1 MFTGIVQGIGTIIS
15 IDKKSTS
22 STFSIDLGQL
32 SSQLSLGSSV
42 SIDGVCMTVTSQK
55 DTMVFF
61 DAIQET
67 LSRTTLGQ
75 SVEGD
80 IVNLERAL
88 KMGDELGG
96 HLLSGHIMCKS
107 SVISRKNNG
116 EGVDLEISLN
126 DELKPYI
133 MEKGYIAIDGIS
145 LTIGKVNQN
154 TFNLH
159 LIPETLERTTINSKI
174 EGSLVNIEIDSITQA
189 VVSTVTSIMENQ
201 LNLNEGENENRNNLY
216 FFS

>member
-1 MFTGIVQGIGTIIS
+1 MFTGIVQGTGTIIS
-15 IDKKSTS
+15 IDKKGTS
-22 STFSIDLGQL
+22 STISIDLGEL
-32 SSQLSLGSSV
+32 SSHLSLGSSV
-42 SIDGVCMTVTSQK
+42 SIDGVCMTVTNQK
-55 DTMVFF
+55 DTIVFF

-75 SVEGD
+75 AVEGD
-80 IVNLERAL
+80 MVNLERAL

-107 SVISRKNNG
+107 SVVSRKNNG
-116 EGVDLEISLN
+116 EGVDLEISIN

-189 VVSTVTSIMENQ
+189 IVSTVASIMDN
-201 LNLNEGENENRNNLY
+201 
-216 FFS
+216 SIKI

>member
-1 MFTGIVQGIGTIIS
+1 MFTGIVQGTGTIIS
-15 IDKKSTS
+15 IDKKGTS
-22 STFSIDLGQL
+22 STLSIDLGEL
-32 SSQLSLGSSV
+32 SSHLSLGSSV

-55 DTMVFF
+55 DTIVFF

-75 SVEGD
+75 AVEGD
-80 IVNLERAL
+80 MVNLERAL

-107 SVISRKNNG
+107 SVVSRKNNG
-116 EGVDLEISLN
+116 EGVDLEISVN
-126 DELKPYI
+126 DQLKPYV

-189 VVSTVTSIMENQ
+189 VVSTVTSIMDN
-201 LNLNEGENENRNNLY
+201 
-216 FFS
+216 SIKI

>member
-1 MFTGIVQGIGTIIS
+1 MFTGIVQGTGTIIS

-22 STFSIDLGQL
+22 STLSIDLGEL
-32 SSQLSLGSSV
+32 SSHLSLGSSV

-55 DTMVFF
+55 DTIVFF

-75 SVEGD
+75 ALEGD
-80 IVNLERAL
+80 VVNLERAL

-107 SVISRKNNG
+107 SVVSRKSNG
-116 EGVDLEISLN
+116 EGVDLEISIN

-189 VVSTVTSIMENQ
+189 VVSTVASIMEN
-201 LNLNEGENENRNNLY
+201 
-216 FFS
+216 STKT

>member
-1 MFTGIVQGIGTIIS
+1 MFTGIVQGTGTIIS

-22 STFSIDLGQL
+22 STLSIDLGEL
-32 SSQLSLGSSV
+32 SSHLSLGSSV
-42 SIDGVCMTVTSQK
+42 SIDGVCMTVTNQK
-55 DTMVFF
+55 DTIVFF

-75 SVEGD
+75 AVEGD
-80 IVNLERAL
+80 MVNLERAL

-107 SVISRKNNG
+107 SVVSRKNNG
-116 EGVDLEISLN
+116 EGVDLEISVN
-126 DELKPYI
+126 DQLKPYI

-189 VVSTVTSIMENQ
+189 VVSTVTSIMDN
-201 LNLNEGENENRNNLY
+201 
-216 FFS
+216 SIKI

>member
-1 MFTGIVQGIGTIIS
+1 MFTGIVQGTGTIIS
-15 IDKKSTS
+15 IDKKGTS
-22 STFSIDLGQL
+22 STLSIDLGEL
-32 SSQLSLGSSV
+32 SSHLSLGSSV
-42 SIDGVCMTVTSQK
+42 SIDGVCMTVTNQK
-55 DTMVFF
+55 DTIVFF

-75 SVEGD
+75 AVEGD
-80 IVNLERAL
+80 MVNLERAL

-107 SVISRKNNG
+107 SVVSRKNNG
-116 EGVDLEISLN
+116 EGVDLEISVN
-126 DELKPYI
+126 DQLKPYI

-189 VVSTVTSIMENQ
+189 IVSTVASIMDN
-201 LNLNEGENENRNNLY
+201 
-216 FFS
+216 SIKI

>member
-1 MFTGIVQGIGTIIS
+1 MFTGIVQGTGTIIS
-15 IDKKSTS
+15 IDKKGTS
-22 STFSIDLGQL
+22 STLSIDLGEL
-32 SSQLSLGSSV
+32 SSHLSLGSSV
-42 SIDGVCMTVTSQK
+42 SIDGVCMTVTNQK
-55 DTMVFF
+55 DTIVFF

-75 SVEGD
+75 AVEGD
-80 IVNLERAL
+80 MVNLERAL

-107 SVISRKNNG
+107 SVVSKKNNG
-116 EGVDLEISLN
+116 EGVDLEISVN

-189 VVSTVTSIMENQ
+189 VVSTVTSIMDN
-201 LNLNEGENENRNNLY
+201 
-216 FFS
+216 SIKI

>member
-1 MFTGIVQGIGTIIS
+1 MFTGIVQGTGTIIS

-22 STFSIDLGQL
+22 STLSIDLGEL
-32 SSQLSLGSSV
+32 SSHLSLGSSV

-55 DTMVFF
+55 DTIVFF

-67 LSRTTLGQ
+67 LSRTTIGQ
-75 SVEGD
+75 AAEGD
-80 IVNLERAL
+80 VVNLERAL

-107 SVISRKNNG
+107 SVVSRKNNG
-116 EGVDLEISLN
+116 EGVDLEISIN

-189 VVSTVTSIMENQ
+189 VVSTVASIMDN
-201 LNLNEGENENRNNLY
+201 
-216 FFS
+216 SIKI

>member
-1 MFTGIVQGIGTIIS
+1 MFTGIVQGTGTIIS

-22 STFSIDLGQL
+22 STFSIDLGHL
-32 SSQLSLGSSV
+32 SSHLSLGSSV

-55 DTMVFF
+55 DTIVLF
-61 DAIQET
+61 DAIEET

-107 SVISRKNNG
+107 SVVSRKNNG
-116 EGVDLEISLN
+116 EGVDLEILIN

-145 LTIGKVNQN
+145 LTIGKVNKN

-174 EGSLVNIEIDSITQA
+174 EGSLVNIEIDSMTQA
-189 VVSTVTSIMENQ
+189 VVSTVVSIMKNQ
-201 LNLNEGENENRNNLY
+201 LK
-216 FFS
+216 SK

>member
-1 MFTGIVQGIGTIIS
+1 MFTGIVQGTGTIIS

-22 STFSIDLGQL
+22 STLSIDLGQL
-32 SSQLSLGSSV
+32 SSHLSLGSSV

-55 DTMVFF
+55 DTIVFF

-75 SVEGD
+75 TVEGD

-96 HLLSGHIMCKS
+96 HLLSGHIMSKS
-107 SVISRKNNG
+107 SVVSRKNNG
-116 EGVDLEISLN
+116 KGVDLEISVN

-189 VVSTVTSIMENQ
+189 VVSTVVSIMEN
-201 LNLNEGENENRNNLY
+201 
-216 FFS
+216 SIKI

>member
-1 MFTGIVQGIGTIIS
+1 MFTGIVQGTGTIIS

-22 STFSIDLGQL
+22 STLSIDLGEL
-32 SSQLSLGSSV
+32 SSHLSLGSSV

-55 DTMVFF
+55 DTIVFF

-75 SVEGD
+75 AVEGD
-80 IVNLERAL
+80 VVNLERAL

-107 SVISRKNNG
+107 SVVSRKNNG
-116 EGVDLEISLN
+116 EGVDLEISIN

-154 TFNLH
+154 TFNLQ
-159 LIPETLERTTINSKI
+159 LEFHANQKI
-174 EGSLVNIEIDSITQA
+174 
-189 VVSTVTSIMENQ
+189 
-201 LNLNEGENENRNNLY
+201 
-216 FFS
+216 

>member
-1 MFTGIVQGIGTIIS
+1 MFTGIVQGTGTIIS
-15 IDKKSTS
+15 IDKKGTS
-22 STFSIDLGQL
+22 STISIDLGEL
-32 SSQLSLGSSV
+32 SSHLSLGSSV
-42 SIDGVCMTVTSQK
+42 SIDGVCMTVTNQK
-55 DTMVFF
+55 DTIVFF

-75 SVEGD
+75 AVEGD
-80 IVNLERAL
+80 MVNLERAL

-116 EGVDLEISLN
+116 EGVDLEISIN

-189 VVSTVTSIMENQ
+189 VVSTVTSIMDN
-201 LNLNEGENENRNNLY
+201 
-216 FFS
+216 SIKI

>member
-1 MFTGIVQGIGTIIS
+1 MFTGIVQGTGTIIS
-15 IDKKSTS
+15 IDKKGTS
-22 STFSIDLGQL
+22 STLSIDLGEL
-32 SSQLSLGSSV
+32 SSHLSLGSSV
-42 SIDGVCMTVTSQK
+42 SIDGVCMTVTNQK
-55 DTMVFF
+55 DTIVFF

-75 SVEGD
+75 AVEGD
-80 IVNLERAL
+80 MVNLERAL

-107 SVISRKNNG
+107 SVVSRKNNG
-116 EGVDLEISLN
+116 EGVDLEISVN
-126 DELKPYI
+126 DQLKPYI

-154 TFNLH
+154 TFSLH

-189 VVSTVTSIMENQ
+189 IVSTVASIMDN
-201 LNLNEGENENRNNLY
+201 
-216 FFS
+216 SIKI

>member
-1 MFTGIVQGIGTIIS
+1 MFTGIVQGTGTIIS
-15 IDKKSTS
+15 IDKKGTS
-22 STFSIDLGQL
+22 STISIDLGEL
-32 SSQLSLGSSV
+32 SSHLSLGSSV
-42 SIDGVCMTVTSQK
+42 SIDGVCMTVTNQK
-55 DTMVFF
+55 DTIVFF

-75 SVEGD
+75 AVEGD
-80 IVNLERAL
+80 MVNLERAL

-107 SVISRKNNG
+107 SVVSRKNNG
-116 EGVDLEISLN
+116 EGVDLQISVN
-126 DELKPYI
+126 DQLKPYI

-189 VVSTVTSIMENQ
+189 VVSTVTSIMDN
-201 LNLNEGENENRNNLY
+201 
-216 FFS
+216 SIKI

>member
-1 MFTGIVQGIGTIIS
+1 MFTGIVQGTGTIIS

-22 STFSIDLGQL
+22 STLSIDLGEL
-32 SSQLSLGSSV
+32 SSHLSLGSSV

-55 DTMVFF
+55 DTIVFF

-75 SVEGD
+75 ALEGD
-80 IVNLERAL
+80 VVNLERAL

-107 SVISRKNNG
+107 SVVSRKSNG
-116 EGVDLEISLN
+116 EGVDLEISIN

-189 VVSTVTSIMENQ
+189 VVSTVASIMDN
-201 LNLNEGENENRNNLY
+201 
-216 FFS
+216 STKI

>member
-1 MFTGIVQGIGTIIS
+1 MFTGIVQGTGTIIS

-22 STFSIDLGQL
+22 STLSIDLGEL
-32 SSQLSLGSSV
+32 SSHLSLGSSV

-55 DTMVFF
+55 DTIVFF

-75 SVEGD
+75 AVEGD
-80 IVNLERAL
+80 VVNLERAL

-107 SVISRKNNG
+107 SVVSRKNNG
-116 EGVDLEISLN
+116 EGVDLEISIN

-189 VVSTVTSIMENQ
+189 VVSTVASIMENPIKI
-201 LNLNEGENENRNNLY
+201 
-216 FFS
+216 

>member
-1 MFTGIVQGIGTIIS
+1 MFTGIVQGTGTIIS
-15 IDKKSTS
+15 IDKKGTS
-22 STFSIDLGQL
+22 STLSIDLGEL
-32 SSQLSLGSSV
+32 SSHLSLGSSV
-42 SIDGVCMTVTSQK
+42 SIDGVCMTVTNQK
-55 DTMVFF
+55 DTIVFF

-75 SVEGD
+75 AVEGD
-80 IVNLERAL
+80 MVNLERAL

-107 SVISRKNNG
+107 SVVSRKNNG
-116 EGVDLEISLN
+116 EGVDLEISVN

-189 VVSTVTSIMENQ
+189 VVSTVTSIMDN
-201 LNLNEGENENRNNLY
+201 
-216 FFS
+216 SIKI

>member
-1 MFTGIVQGIGTIIS
+1 MFTGIVQGTGTIIS

-22 STFSIDLGQL
+22 STLSIDLGEL
-32 SSQLSLGSSV
+32 SSHLSLGSSV

-55 DTMVFF
+55 DTIVFF

-75 SVEGD
+75 AVEGD
-80 IVNLERAL
+80 VVNLERAL

-107 SVISRKNNG
+107 SVVSRKDNG
-116 EGVDLEISLN
+116 EGVDLEISIN

-189 VVSTVTSIMENQ
+189 IVSTVASIMDN
-201 LNLNEGENENRNNLY
+201 
-216 FFS
+216 SIKI

>member
-1 MFTGIVQGIGTIIS
+1 MFTGIVQGTGTIIS
-15 IDKKSTS
+15 IDKKGTS
-22 STFSIDLGQL
+22 STISIDLGEL
-32 SSQLSLGSSV
+32 SSHLSLGSSV

-55 DTMVFF
+55 DTIVFF

-75 SVEGD
+75 AVEGD
-80 IVNLERAL
+80 VVNLERAL

-107 SVISRKNNG
+107 SVVSRKNNG
-116 EGVDLEISLN
+116 EGVDLEISVN
-126 DELKPYI
+126 DQLKPYI

-189 VVSTVTSIMENQ
+189 IVSTVASIMDN
-201 LNLNEGENENRNNLY
+201 
-216 FFS
+216 SIKI